1 MAIGNE
7 FSLGFGMTE
16 EYTSG
21 DPQFRNE
28 YADLDV
34 YNGTGPQRE
43 TWEVPGCLCN

>member
-1 MAIGNE
+1 M
-7 FSLGFGMTE
+7 SCLGFGMTE

-34 YNGTGPQRE
+34 YNGTGP
-43 TWEVPGCLCN
+43 